1 MFNMVTRPGLIHRFL
16 IFNLPLTFALLKA
29 NATVFKLS
37 LSGVKKTQMNK
48 FINLIIVCAVILSLS
63 NLSCEKEGNLDKGII
78 TGFDNRMCPC
88 CGGLLI
94 NFKGKSW
101 QNKRPQIPQFSS
113 AENN

>member
-1 MFNMVTRPGLIHRFL
+1 
-16 IFNLPLTFALLKA
+16 
-29 NATVFKLS
+29 
-37 LSGVKKTQMNK
+37 MNK

-94 NFKGKSW
+94 NFKVETQSYVGEFYLIKNPPEELGINPDTKFPLHVKVRW
-101 QNKRPQIPQFSS
+101 TQEGLEPVTCALANLIRVTNIRRL
-113 AENN
+113 N